1 MFHIHH
7 ARLFAAAAALAASAF
22 TAQAQTSP
30 PAMPSATLPPTIVTA
45 APIAGSLTRPSDEE
59 AAEEARRNPG
69 NVTIVPASDFR
80 DRAGA
85 TTIRDMLL
93 YTPGVFAEPKW
104 GEDSR
109 LSIRGSGVARNFH
122 LRGVRLFQDG
132 LSINQADGSGDFQE
146 LDPLTFQR
154 VEVFRGANAFAL
166 GANTLGG
173 ALNFITPTGRTAP
186 GTILRGEGGS
196 YGFAR
201 GQVAH
206 GWAEGAHDAWA
217 SFSGMTQ
224 EGYRDHSAG
233 RAYRLNGNTGWQ
245 WADNAETRIFIAYNN
260 IWQQIPGAVTRS
272 QALNN
277 PRAANSANL
286 AANAMRN
293 LESTRLGTITA
304 IRPEEG
310 ILVEAGAG
318 FVSRELDHPVAFAPG
333 FYQYIDQRT
342 SDVSAFGRSTFDRQ
356 IFGHENRTIIG
367 VNAAKGRNRSLRF
380 FNNDGRP
387 TVMTANSIDRATN
400 LDAYL
405 ENSLEVLP
413 GFAFI
418 AGASAGRAWRESDD
432 GFLSNGDDS
441 GKGDWGWVNPRFGV
455 LWQAAEGAQVFG
467 NLSWT
472 TEPPTLSDLIPQAQD
487 VQGFSKLDAQRSAT
501 LEIGTRGRR
510 GDITWEVAAYH
521 SRLRDEIQCQT
532 VGFSQCVALNL
543 DRSIHQ
549 GIEAG
554 ADWVFLRDI
563 GTKGDGLSFRPAYTF
578 SDFRFD
584 DDATFKN
591 NELPGVPRHLFRAEM
606 RYRHPSGAW
615 FGPTTD
621 WVPQAYYVDNANTQ
635 KTDSYVLFG
644 LRAGWDFE
652 NGLSAFL
659 EARNLGDTRYISSAS
674 VAAVANANSA
684 LYEPGTGRSVFAGL
698 QYRF

>member
-1 MFHIHH
+1 MFHYIH

-22 TAQAQTSP
+22 TAQAQTNT
-30 PAMPSATLPPTIVTA
+30 PATPSATLPPTIVTA
-45 APIAGSLTRPSDEE
+45 APISGSLTRPSDEQ
-59 AAEEARRNPG
+59 ATEEARRNPG

-109 LSIRGSGVARNFH
+109 LSIRGSGIARNFH

-132 LSINQADGSGDFQE
+132 LSINQSDGSGDFQE
-146 LDPLTFQR
+146 LDPLSFQR

-186 GTILRGEGGS
+186 GTTLRGEGGS
-196 YGFAR
+196 FGFAR

-277 PRAANSANL
+277 PRAAATANL
-286 AANAMRN
+286 VGNYMRN
-293 LESTRLGTITA
+293 VEATRIGTVTA

-310 ILVEAGAG
+310 VLLEAGGG
-318 FVSRELDHPVAFAPG
+318 FVNRELDHPIF
-333 FYQYIDQRT
+333 QYIDQRT
-342 SDVSAFGRSTFDRQ
+342 ADVSAFGRMTLERQ
-356 IFGHENRTIIG
+356 IAGMENRTIMG
-367 VNAAKGRNRSLRF
+367 VNAASGRIRARR
-380 FNNDGRP
+380 FNNVGGNAGP
-387 TVMTANSIDRATN
+387 IMTANSIDRAEN

-405 ENSLEVLP
+405 ENSLEVVP
-413 GFAFI
+413 GVALI
-418 AGASAGRAWRESDD
+418 AGASGGKATRESEDSFLRD
-432 GFLSNGDDS
+432 GNNS
-441 GKGDWGWVNPRFGV
+441 GSGDWSWINPRFGV

-472 TEPPTLSDLIPQAQD
+472 TEPPTLSDLTPLTTAG
-487 VQGFSKLDAQRSAT
+487 GFSLLDAQRSAT
-501 LEIGTRGRR
+501 LEIGSRGKR

-521 SRLRDEIQCQT
+521 SRLRDEIQLQN
-532 VGFSQCVALNL
+532 VGPSMNQARNL
-543 DRSIHQ
+543 DRTIHQ

-659 EARNLGDTRYISSAS
+659 EARNLGDTRYIASAS

>member
-1 MFHIHH
+1 
-7 ARLFAAAAALAASAF
+7 
-22 TAQAQTSP
+22 
-30 PAMPSATLPPTIVTA
+30 
-45 APIAGSLTRPSDEE
+45 
-59 AAEEARRNPG
+59 
-69 NVTIVPASDFR
+69 
-80 DRAGA
+80 
-85 TTIRDMLL
+85 
-93 YTPGVFAEPKW
+93 
-104 GEDSR
+104 
-109 LSIRGSGVARNFH
+109 
-122 LRGVRLFQDG
+122 VRLYQDG
-132 LSINQADGSGDFQE
+132 LSVNQADGSGDFQE
-146 LDPLTFQR
+146 LDPLSFQR
-154 VEVFRGANAFAL
+154 VEVLRGANAFAL

-186 GTILRGEGGS
+186 GTTLRGEGGS
-196 YGFAR
+196 FGFAR

-277 PRAANSANL
+277 PRAAATANL
-286 AANAMRN
+286 VGNYMRN
-293 LESTRLGTITA
+293 VEATRIGTVTT

-310 ILVEAGAG
+310 VLLEAGGG
-318 FVSRELDHPVAFAPG
+318 FVNRELDHPIF
-333 FYQYIDQRT
+333 QYIDQRT
-342 SDVSAFGRSTFDRQ
+342 ADVSAFGRMTLERQ
-356 IFGHENRTIIG
+356 IAGMENRTIMG
-367 VNAAKGRNRSLRF
+367 VNAASGRIRARR
-380 FNNDGRP
+380 FNNVGGNAGP
-387 TVMTANSIDRATN
+387 IMTANSIDRAEN

-405 ENSLEVLP
+405 ENSLEVVP
-413 GFAFI
+413 GVALI
-418 AGASAGRAWRESDD
+418 AGASGGKATRESEDSFLRD
-432 GFLSNGDDS
+432 GNNS
-441 GKGDWGWVNPRFGV
+441 GSGDWSWINPRFGV

-472 TEPPTLSDLIPQAQD
+472 TEPPTLSDLTPLTTAG
-487 VQGFSKLDAQRSAT
+487 GFSLLDAQRSAT
-501 LEIGTRGRR
+501 LEIGSRGKR

-521 SRLRDEIQCQT
+521 SRLRDEIQLQN
-532 VGFSQCVALNL
+532 VGPSMNQARNL
-543 DRSIHQ
+543 DRTIHQ

-563 GTKGDGLSFRPAYTF
+563 AAKGDGLSFRPAYTF

-659 EARNLGDTRYISSAS
+659 EARNLGDTRYIASAS

>member
-1 MFHIHH
+1 VFHHIH

-22 TAQAQTSP
+22 SAQAQTNT
-30 PAMPSATLPPTIVTA
+30 PATPSATLPPTIVTA
-45 APIAGSLTRPSDEE
+45 APIAGSLTRPSDEQ

-85 TTIRDMLL
+85 TTIKDMLL

-109 LSIRGSGVARNFH
+109 LSIRGSGIARNFH
-122 LRGVRLFQDG
+122 LRGVRLYQDG
-132 LSINQADGSGDFQE
+132 LSVNQADGSGDFQE
-146 LDPLTFQR
+146 LDPLSFQR

-186 GTILRGEGGS
+186 GTTLRGEGGS
-196 YGFAR
+196 FGFAR

-277 PRAANSANL
+277 PRAAATANL
-286 AANAMRN
+286 VGNYMRN
-293 LESTRLGTITA
+293 VEATRIGTVTT

-310 ILVEAGAG
+310 VLLEAGGG
-318 FVSRELDHPVAFAPG
+318 FVNRELDHPIF
-333 FYQYIDQRT
+333 QYIDQRT
-342 SDVSAFGRSTFDRQ
+342 ADVSAFGRMTLERQ
-356 IFGHENRTIIG
+356 IAGMENRTIMG
-367 VNAAKGRNRSLRF
+367 VNAASGRIRARR
-380 FNNDGRP
+380 FNNVGGNAGP
-387 TVMTANSIDRATN
+387 IMTANSIDRAEN

-405 ENSLEVLP
+405 ENSLEVVP
-413 GFAFI
+413 GVALI
-418 AGASAGRAWRESDD
+418 AGASGGKATRESEDSFLRD
-432 GFLSNGDDS
+432 GNNS
-441 GKGDWGWVNPRFGV
+441 GSGDWSWINPRFGV

-472 TEPPTLSDLIPQAQD
+472 TEPPTLSDLTPLTTAG
-487 VQGFSKLDAQRSAT
+487 GFSLLDAQRSAT
-501 LEIGTRGRR
+501 LEIGSRGKR

-521 SRLRDEIQCQT
+521 SRLRDEIQLQN
-532 VGFSQCVALNL
+532 VGPSMNQARNL
-543 DRSIHQ
+543 DRTIHQ

-563 GTKGDGLSFRPAYTF
+563 AAKGDGLSFRPAYTF

-659 EARNLGDTRYISSAS
+659 EARNLGDTRYIASAS

>member
-1 MFHIHH
+1 MFHTHH

-22 TAQAQTSP
+22 AAQAQTSP
-30 PAMPSATLPPTIVTA
+30 PATPSATLPPTIVTA
-45 APIAGSLTRPSDEE
+45 APMAGSLTRPSDEQ

-80 DRAGA
+80 ERAGA
-85 TTIRDMLL
+85 TSIRDMLL

-109 LSIRGSGVARNFH
+109 LSIRGSSIARNFH
-122 LRGVRLFQDG
+122 LRGVRLYQDG
-132 LSINQADGSGDFQE
+132 LSVNQADGSGDFQE

-154 VEVFRGANAFAL
+154 VEVLRGANAFAL

-186 GTILRGEGGS
+186 GTTLRGEGGS

-224 EGYRDHSAG
+224 EGYREHSAG
-233 RAYRLNGNTGWQ
+233 RAIRLNGNTGWQ
-245 WADNAETRIFIAYNN
+245 WADNAETRIFVAYNN

-277 PRAANSANL
+277 PRAAATANL
-286 AANAMRN
+286 VGNYMRN
-293 LESTRLGTITA
+293 IEATRIGTVTT

-310 ILVEAGAG
+310 VLVEAGGG
-318 FVSRELDHPVAFAPG
+318 FVSRELDHPIF
-333 FYQYIDQRT
+333 QYIDQRT
-342 SDVSAFGRSTFDRQ
+342 ADVSAFGRVTLDRQ
-356 IFGHENRTIIG
+356 IAGMENRTVLG
-367 VNAAKGRNRSLRF
+367 VNAAAGRIRSLRY
-380 FNNDGRP
+380 NNVGGHAG
-387 TVMTANSIDRATN
+387 TTMTANSIDRATN

-405 ENSLEVLP
+405 ENSLEVVP
-413 GFAFI
+413 GLALV
-418 AGASAGRAWRESDD
+418 AGASGGKATRESEDSYLKD
-432 GFLSNGDDS
+432 GNNS
-441 GKGDWGWVNPRFGV
+441 GSGDWSWINPRFGV
-455 LWQAAEGAQVFG
+455 VWQAAEGAQIFG

-472 TEPPTLSDLIPQAQD
+472 TEPPTLSDLTPLTTAG
-487 VQGFSKLDAQRSAT
+487 GFSLLDAQRSAT
-501 LEIGTRGRR
+501 LEIGSRGKR
-510 GDITWEVAAYH
+510 GDISWEVAAYH
-521 SRLRDEIQCQT
+521 SRLRDEIQLQN
-532 VGFSQCVALNL
+532 VGASQNQARNL
-543 DRSIHQ
+543 DRTIHQ

-584 DDATFKN
+584 GDPTYKN

-644 LRAGWDFE
+644 LRGGWDFD

-659 EARNLGDTRYISSAS
+659 EARNLADTRYIASAS

>member
-1 MFHIHH
+1 
-7 ARLFAAAAALAASAF
+7 
-22 TAQAQTSP
+22 
-30 PAMPSATLPPTIVTA
+30 
-45 APIAGSLTRPSDEE
+45 
-59 AAEEARRNPG
+59 
-69 NVTIVPASDFR
+69 
-80 DRAGA
+80 
-85 TTIRDMLL
+85 
-93 YTPGVFAEPKW
+93 
-104 GEDSR
+104 
-109 LSIRGSGVARNFH
+109 
-122 LRGVRLFQDG
+122 LRGVRLYQDG
-132 LSINQADGSGDFQE
+132 LSVNQADGSGDFQE
-146 LDPLTFQR
+146 LDPLSFQR

-186 GTILRGEGGS
+186 GTTLRGEGGS
-196 YGFAR
+196 FGFAR

-277 PRAANSANL
+277 PRAAATANL
-286 AANAMRN
+286 VGNYMRN
-293 LESTRLGTITA
+293 VEATRIGTVTT

-310 ILVEAGAG
+310 VLLEAGGG
-318 FVSRELDHPVAFAPG
+318 FVNRELDHPIF
-333 FYQYIDQRT
+333 QYIDQRT
-342 SDVSAFGRSTFDRQ
+342 ADVSAFGRMTLERQ
-356 IFGHENRTIIG
+356 IAGMENRTIMG
-367 VNAAKGRNRSLRF
+367 VNAASGRIRARR
-380 FNNDGRP
+380 FNNVGGNAGP
-387 TVMTANSIDRATN
+387 IMTANSIDRAEN

-405 ENSLEVLP
+405 ENSLEVVP
-413 GFAFI
+413 GVALI
-418 AGASAGRAWRESDD
+418 AGASGGKATRESEDSFLRD
-432 GFLSNGDDS
+432 GNNS
-441 GKGDWGWVNPRFGV
+441 GSGDWSWINPRFGV

-472 TEPPTLSDLIPQAQD
+472 TEPPTLSDLTPLTTAG
-487 VQGFSKLDAQRSAT
+487 GFSLLDAQRSAT
-501 LEIGTRGRR
+501 LEIGSRGKR

-521 SRLRDEIQCQT
+521 SRLRDEIQLQN
-532 VGFSQCVALNL
+532 VGPSMNQARNL
-543 DRSIHQ
+543 DRTIHQ

-563 GTKGDGLSFRPAYTF
+563 AAKGDGLSFRPAYTF

>member
-1 MFHIHH
+1 VFHHIH

-22 TAQAQTSP
+22 SAQAQTNT
-30 PAMPSATLPPTIVTA
+30 PATPSATLPPTIVTA
-45 APIAGSLTRPSDEE
+45 APIAGSLTRPSDEQ

-85 TTIRDMLL
+85 TTIKDMLL

-109 LSIRGSGVARNFH
+109 LSIRGSGIARNFH
-122 LRGVRLFQDG
+122 LRGVRLYQDG
-132 LSINQADGSGDFQE
+132 LSVNQADGSGDFQE
-146 LDPLTFQR
+146 LDPLSFQR

-186 GTILRGEGGS
+186 GTTLRGEGGS
-196 YGFAR
+196 FGFAR

-277 PRAANSANL
+277 PRAAATANL
-286 AANAMRN
+286 VGNYMRN
-293 LESTRLGTITA
+293 VEATRIGTVTT

-310 ILVEAGAG
+310 VLLEAGGG
-318 FVSRELDHPVAFAPG
+318 FVNRELDHPIF
-333 FYQYIDQRT
+333 QYIDQRT
-342 SDVSAFGRSTFDRQ
+342 ADVSAFGRMTLERQ
-356 IFGHENRTIIG
+356 IAGMENRTIMG
-367 VNAAKGRNRSLRF
+367 VNAASGRIRARR
-380 FNNDGRP
+380 FNNVGGNAGP
-387 TVMTANSIDRATN
+387 IMTANSIDRAEN

-405 ENSLEVLP
+405 ENSLEVVP
-413 GFAFI
+413 GVALI
-418 AGASAGRAWRESDD
+418 AGASGGKATRESEDSFLRD
-432 GFLSNGDDS
+432 GNNS
-441 GKGDWGWVNPRFGV
+441 GSGDWSWINPRFGV

-472 TEPPTLSDLIPQAQD
+472 TEPPTLSDLTPLTTAG
-487 VQGFSKLDAQRSAT
+487 GFSLLDAQRSAT
-501 LEIGTRGRR
+501 LEIGSRGKR

-521 SRLRDEIQCQT
+521 SRLRDEIQLQN
-532 VGFSQCVALNL
+532 VGPSMNQARNL
-543 DRSIHQ
+543 DRTIHQ

-563 GTKGDGLSFRPAYTF
+563 AAKGDGLSFRPAYTF

>member
-7 ARLFAAAAALAASAF
+7 ARLFAVAAALAASAF

-277 PRAANSANL
+277 PRAAATANL
-286 AANAMRN
+286 VGNYMRN
-293 LESTRLGTITA
+293 VEATRIGTVTA

-310 ILVEAGAG
+310 VLVEAGGG
-318 FVSRELDHPVAFAPG
+318 FVNRELDHPIF
-333 FYQYIDQRT
+333 QYIDQRT
-342 SDVSAFGRSTFDRQ
+342 ADVSGFGRVTLERQ
-356 IFGHENRTIIG
+356 IAGMENRTVMG
-367 VNAAKGRNRSLRF
+367 ANAGSGRIRARR
-380 FNNDGRP
+380 FNNVGGHAG
-387 TVMTANSIDRATN
+387 TTMTANSIDRATN

-405 ENSLEVLP
+405 E
-413 GFAFI
+413 
-418 AGASAGRAWRESDD
+418 
-432 GFLSNGDDS
+432 
-441 GKGDWGWVNPRFGV
+441 K
-455 LWQAAEGAQVFG
+455 
-467 NLSWT
+467 
-472 TEPPTLSDLIPQAQD
+472 
-487 VQGFSKLDAQRSAT
+487 
-501 LEIGTRGRR
+501 
-510 GDITWEVAAYH
+510 
-521 SRLRDEIQCQT
+521 
-532 VGFSQCVALNL
+532 
-543 DRSIHQ
+543 
-549 GIEAG
+549 
-554 ADWVFLRDI
+554 
-563 GTKGDGLSFRPAYTF
+563 
-578 SDFRFD
+578 
-584 DDATFKN
+584 
-591 NELPGVPRHLFRAEM
+591 
-606 RYRHPSGAW
+606 
-615 FGPTTD
+615 
-621 WVPQAYYVDNANTQ
+621 
-635 KTDSYVLFG
+635 
-644 LRAGWDFE
+644 
-652 NGLSAFL
+652 
-659 EARNLGDTRYISSAS
+659 
-674 VAAVANANSA
+674 
-684 LYEPGTGRSVFAGL
+684 
-698 QYRF
+698 

>member
-1 MFHIHH
+1 MFHHIH
-7 ARLFAAAAALAASAF
+7 ARLFAAATALAARAF
-22 TAQAQTSP
+22 SAQAQTNT
-30 PAMPSATLPPTIVTA
+30 PATPSATLPPTIVTA
-45 APIAGSLTRPSDEE
+45 APIAGSLTRPSDEQ

-109 LSIRGSGVARNFH
+109 LSIRGSGIARNFH
-122 LRGVRLFQDG
+122 LRGVRLYQDG
-132 LSINQADGSGDFQE
+132 LSVNQADGSGDFQE
-146 LDPLTFQR
+146 LDPLSFQR
-154 VEVFRGANAFAL
+154 VEVLRGANAFAL

-186 GTILRGEGGS
+186 GTTLRGEGGS
-196 YGFAR
+196 FGFAR

-277 PRAANSANL
+277 PRAAATANL
-286 AANAMRN
+286 VGNYMRN
-293 LESTRLGTITA
+293 VEATRIGTVTT

-310 ILVEAGAG
+310 VLLEAGGG
-318 FVSRELDHPVAFAPG
+318 FVNRELDHPIF
-333 FYQYIDQRT
+333 QYIDQRT
-342 SDVSAFGRSTFDRQ
+342 ADVSAFGRMTLERQ
-356 IFGHENRTIIG
+356 IAGMENRTIMG
-367 VNAAKGRNRSLRF
+367 VNAASGRIRARR
-380 FNNDGRP
+380 FNNVGGNAGP
-387 TVMTANSIDRATN
+387 IMTANSIDRAEN

-405 ENSLEVLP
+405 ENSLEVVP
-413 GFAFI
+413 GVALI
-418 AGASAGRAWRESDD
+418 AGASGGKATRESEDSFLRD
-432 GFLSNGDDS
+432 GNNS
-441 GKGDWGWVNPRFGV
+441 GSGDWSWINPRFGV

-472 TEPPTLSDLIPQAQD
+472 TEPPTLSDLTPLTTAG
-487 VQGFSKLDAQRSAT
+487 GFSLLDAQRSAT
-501 LEIGTRGRR
+501 LEIGSRGKR

-521 SRLRDEIQCQT
+521 SRLRDEIQLQN
-532 VGFSQCVALNL
+532 VGPSMNQARNL
-543 DRSIHQ
+543 DRTIHQ

-563 GTKGDGLSFRPAYTF
+563 AAKGDGLSFRPAYTF

>member
-1 MFHIHH
+1 
-7 ARLFAAAAALAASAF
+7 
-22 TAQAQTSP
+22 
-30 PAMPSATLPPTIVTA
+30 
-45 APIAGSLTRPSDEE
+45 
-59 AAEEARRNPG
+59 
-69 NVTIVPASDFR
+69 
-80 DRAGA
+80 
-85 TTIRDMLL
+85 
-93 YTPGVFAEPKW
+93 
-104 GEDSR
+104 
-109 LSIRGSGVARNFH
+109 
-122 LRGVRLFQDG
+122 VRLYQDG
-132 LSINQADGSGDFQE
+132 LSVNQADGSGDFQE
-146 LDPLTFQR
+146 LDPLSFQR

-186 GTILRGEGGS
+186 GTTLRGEGGS
-196 YGFAR
+196 FGFAR

-277 PRAANSANL
+277 PRAAATANL
-286 AANAMRN
+286 VGNYMRN
-293 LESTRLGTITA
+293 VEATRIGTVTT

-310 ILVEAGAG
+310 VLLEAGGG
-318 FVSRELDHPVAFAPG
+318 FVNRELDHPIF
-333 FYQYIDQRT
+333 QYIDQRT
-342 SDVSAFGRSTFDRQ
+342 ADVSAFGRMTLERQ
-356 IFGHENRTIIG
+356 IAGMENRTIMG
-367 VNAAKGRNRSLRF
+367 VNAASGRIRARR
-380 FNNDGRP
+380 FNNVGGNAGP
-387 TVMTANSIDRATN
+387 IMTANSIDRAEN

-405 ENSLEVLP
+405 ENSLEVVP
-413 GFAFI
+413 GVALI
-418 AGASAGRAWRESDD
+418 AGASGGKATRESEDSFLRD
-432 GFLSNGDDS
+432 GNNS
-441 GKGDWGWVNPRFGV
+441 GSGDWSWINPRFGV

-472 TEPPTLSDLIPQAQD
+472 TEPPTLSDLTPLTTAG
-487 VQGFSKLDAQRSAT
+487 GFSLLDAQRSAT
-501 LEIGTRGRR
+501 LEIGSRGKR

-521 SRLRDEIQCQT
+521 SRLRDEIQLQN
-532 VGFSQCVALNL
+532 VGPSMNQARNL
-543 DRSIHQ
+543 DRTIHQ

-563 GTKGDGLSFRPAYTF
+563 AAKGDGLSFRPAYTF

>member
-1 MFHIHH
+1 MFHHIH

-22 TAQAQTSP
+22 SAQAQTNT
-30 PAMPSATLPPTIVTA
+30 PATPSATLPPTIVTA
-45 APIAGSLTRPSDEE
+45 APIAGSLTRPSDEQ

-85 TTIRDMLL
+85 TTIKDMLL

-109 LSIRGSGVARNFH
+109 LSIRGSGIARNFH
-122 LRGVRLFQDG
+122 LRGVRLYQDG
-132 LSINQADGSGDFQE
+132 LSVNQADGSGDFQE
-146 LDPLTFQR
+146 LDPLSFQR

-186 GTILRGEGGS
+186 GTTLRGEGGS
-196 YGFAR
+196 FGFAR

-277 PRAANSANL
+277 PRAAATANL
-286 AANAMRN
+286 VGNYMRN
-293 LESTRLGTITA
+293 VEATRIGTVTT

-310 ILVEAGAG
+310 VLLEAGGG
-318 FVSRELDHPVAFAPG
+318 FVNRELDHPIF
-333 FYQYIDQRT
+333 QYIDQRT
-342 SDVSAFGRSTFDRQ
+342 ADVSAFGRMTLERQ
-356 IFGHENRTIIG
+356 IAGMENRTIMG
-367 VNAAKGRNRSLRF
+367 VNAASGRIRARR
-380 FNNDGRP
+380 FNNVGGNAGP
-387 TVMTANSIDRATN
+387 IMTANSIDRAEN

-405 ENSLEVLP
+405 ENSLEVVP
-413 GFAFI
+413 GVALI
-418 AGASAGRAWRESDD
+418 AGASGGKATRESEDSFLRD
-432 GFLSNGDDS
+432 GNNS
-441 GKGDWGWVNPRFGV
+441 GSGDWSWINPRFGV

-472 TEPPTLSDLIPQAQD
+472 TEPPTLSDLTPLTTAG
-487 VQGFSKLDAQRSAT
+487 GFSLLDAQRSAT
-501 LEIGTRGRR
+501 LEIGSRGKR

-521 SRLRDEIQCQT
+521 SRLRDEIQLQN
-532 VGFSQCVALNL
+532 VGPSMNQARNL
-543 DRSIHQ
+543 DRTIHQ

-563 GTKGDGLSFRPAYTF
+563 AAKGDGLSFRPAYTF

>member
-1 MFHIHH
+1 
-7 ARLFAAAAALAASAF
+7 
-22 TAQAQTSP
+22 
-30 PAMPSATLPPTIVTA
+30 
-45 APIAGSLTRPSDEE
+45 
-59 AAEEARRNPG
+59 
-69 NVTIVPASDFR
+69 
-80 DRAGA
+80 
-85 TTIRDMLL
+85 
-93 YTPGVFAEPKW
+93 
-104 GEDSR
+104 
-109 LSIRGSGVARNFH
+109 
-122 LRGVRLFQDG
+122 LRGVRLYQDG
-132 LSINQADGSGDFQE
+132 LSVNQADGSGDFQE
-146 LDPLTFQR
+146 LDPLSFQR

-186 GTILRGEGGS
+186 GTTLRGEGGS
-196 YGFAR
+196 FGFAR

-277 PRAANSANL
+277 PRAAATANL
-286 AANAMRN
+286 VGNYMRN
-293 LESTRLGTITA
+293 VEATRIGTVTT

-310 ILVEAGAG
+310 VLLEAGGG
-318 FVSRELDHPVAFAPG
+318 FVNRELDHPIF
-333 FYQYIDQRT
+333 QYIDQRT
-342 SDVSAFGRSTFDRQ
+342 ADVSAFGRMTLERQ
-356 IFGHENRTIIG
+356 IAGMENRTIMG
-367 VNAAKGRNRSLRF
+367 VNAASGRIRARR
-380 FNNDGRP
+380 FNNVGGNAGP
-387 TVMTANSIDRATN
+387 IMTANSIDRAEN

-405 ENSLEVLP
+405 ENSLEVVP
-413 GFAFI
+413 GVALI
-418 AGASAGRAWRESDD
+418 AGASGGKATRESEDSFLRD
-432 GFLSNGDDS
+432 GNNS
-441 GKGDWGWVNPRFGV
+441 GSGDWSWINPRFGV

-472 TEPPTLSDLIPQAQD
+472 TEPPTLSDLTPLTTAG
-487 VQGFSKLDAQRSAT
+487 GFSLLDAQRSAT
-501 LEIGTRGRR
+501 LEIGSRGKR

-521 SRLRDEIQCQT
+521 SRLRDEIQLQN
-532 VGFSQCVALNL
+532 VGPSMNQARNL
-543 DRSIHQ
+543 DRTIHQ

-659 EARNLGDTRYISSAS
+659 EARNLGDTRYIASAS